1 MNKTAL
7 KTFAVAARK
16 KLKDDITR
24 QLGLM
29 GITAKGNQAP
39 TVQAP
44 DMEAYEYTP
53 GKVHKLFGTAV
64 QARAKLAER
73 AALGGFAQLVEE
85 AAYTWFNRLIAI
97 RFLEVN
103 DYLPTRVRVLSS
115 TTGGKTPD
123 IVTEALNVNLGLTDA
138 EREQVLEWK
147 EHNRADELFRLLLI
161 KQCEQLATILPN
173 LFTGHKPPD
182 RYAQYEGNIAG
193 YDGFTDDPMKYL
205 LQLSCIDPGGV
216 VAQLVAFGEEDFD
229 VKQGGQVEIIGW
241 LYQYYNSELKDETFA
256 LLKQNVKITKERI
269 PAATQLFTPDWI
281 VRYMVENSLGRLW
294 LEHCQTSSGL
304 DNTYMNASYFD
315 WKYYMDEAPQE
326 PAVAEKLK
334 ELRAPLANLNPE
346 AITLIDPC
354 MGSGHILV
362 YAFDVL
368 MAIYTSC
375 GYDPRD
381 AAIVIV
387 HKNLWGLDIDRRACQ
402 LSYFALM
409 MKARQ
414 YNRRAFELITRTH
427 LYTIQDSAALTE
439 PMIARLAGK
448 DAALLRDLQTL
459 KLDFADAGEY
469 GSILKPAPVDADAL
483 WARLHEEEFHYD
495 QNMVDRLLQRQIAD
509 VLPPLLGQYT
519 ALTQKYDVV
528 VTNPPYMGSGGM
540 GAKLNEFVKSNYPDS
555 KSDLFA
561 VFIERCGAMCKQNG
575 FQAMITQHAWMFLS
589 SFETLRHKL
598 IAGRRFANMVH
609 LGARAFDE
617 IGGEVVQTTAF
628 VLDGQPI
635 AGYKGS
641 YARLVDPKSENE
653 KRDMY
658 LVEENRFTA
667 QQEQYKKIPGMPIA
681 YWVSSSTTETFI
693 KGTQL
698 SLLASPKRGMCTC
711 ANDLFYRYWFEIP
724 FHDMCLGSFADK
736 ADGWVPLNKGGEF
749 RRWYGNLLEVVDW
762 KNGAFRLRNY
772 PTAQIKNEEYYFL
785 PAITWSSVTS
795 GSFSARYTPKGFIFD
810 QASNGLFPNED
821 ELCFVALFNTK
832 VMTRLLSALNPTMN
846 FNVGD
851 IDKLP
856 VILFDI
862 RKKSIN
868 RLTQECLS
876 IATSDW
882 DSFETSWD
890 FKRHLMLQH
899 AAFTPQQIRQEE
911 ANDSPVTNPLEQAYR
926 AWQAECETRFTQLKA
941 NEEELNRIFIDLYGL
956 QDELTPDVAEKDVT
970 VYRILDEPTA
980 EQRAMRYVL
989 SRRDAMVTFVS
1000 YAVGCMFGRYSLDA
1014 EGLVYAGGAWDVGQ
1028 YATFPAD
1035 RDNVLPITD
1044 EEYFE
1049 DDIVTRFCDFV
1060 KTVYGSQTL
1069 EGNLDCIAAALGN
1082 RGDTAREAIRAY
1094 FVNDFYKD
1102 HLKTY
1107 QKRPIYW
1114 LFDSGKKNG
1123 FKALMY
1129 MHRYDEGA
1137 VARARVDYLLKLRAM
1152 YESAVA
1158 MCESV
1163 LTSEA
1168 PAADKAR
1175 AAKRRDKLTAQL
1187 SETREYDLAIA
1198 HVAAQR
1204 IAIDLDDGVR
1214 RNYALFQGVSVG
1226 SESGKTRAV
1235 DLLEKLE

>member
-1 MNKTAL
+1 MNKPAL
-7 KTFAVAARK
+7 KTFAVYARK
-16 KLKDDITR
+16 KLKDDIIR

-39 TVQAP
+39 TVQAL
-44 DMEAYEYTP
+44 DMAGYEYTP
-53 GKVHKLFGTAV
+53 GKVNKLFGMTV
-64 QARAKLAER
+64 KARAKLAEQSTR
-73 AALGGFAQLVEE
+73 DGFAQLVEE

-97 RFLEVN
+97 RFMEVN

-115 TTGGKTPD
+115 TTGSVTPD
-123 IVTEALNVNLGLTDA
+123 IVIDALNVNLGLTDA

-147 EHNRADELFRLLLI
+147 EHNNADELFRLMLI

-173 LFTGHKPPD
+173 LFTGYKPHD
-182 RYAQYEGNIAG
+182 RYSQYEGNIVG

-205 LQLSCIDPGGV
+205 LHVSCIDPDGV
-216 VAQLVAFGEEDFD
+216 VAKLVALGEDDFD

-281 VRYMVENSLGRLW
+281 VRYIVENSLGRLW
-294 LEHCQTSSGL
+294 LEHCQVSSGL
-304 DNTYMNASYFD
+304 DNTFMNASYFD
-315 WKYYMDEAPQE
+315 WKYYMDEALQE
-326 PAVAEKLK
+326 PAVAEKLR

-346 AITLIDPC
+346 EITLIDPC

-362 YAFDVL
+362 YAFNVL
-368 MAIYTSC
+368 MTIYTSC

-381 AAIVIV
+381 AAIAIV

-414 YNRRAFELITRTH
+414 YNRHAFELIEYTH
-427 LYTIQDSAALTE
+427 LYTIQDSATLTE
-439 PMIARLAGK
+439 PMIQRLAANDLNWK
-448 DAALLRDLQTL
+448 RDLQTL
-459 KLDFADAGEY
+459 KMDFADAGEH
-469 GSILKPAPVDADAL
+469 GSILKPSPVDIDAL

-495 QNMVDRLLQRQIAD
+495 QNMVDRLLQQQMAE
-509 VLPPLLGQYT
+509 VLPPLLGQHM
-519 ALTQKYDVV
+519 ALTKKYDVV

-540 GAKLNEFVKSNYPDS
+540 GAKLSEFVKSNYPDS

-561 VFIERCGAMCKQNG
+561 VFMERCGAMCKQNG

-589 SFETLRHKL
+589 SFEALRHKL
-598 IAGRRFANMVH
+598 IAGRRFASMAH

-635 AGYKGS
+635 TGYKGS
-641 YARLVDPKSENE
+641 YARLIDYKSENE

-658 LVEENRFTA
+658 LAEQNRFSA
-667 QQEQYKKIPGMPIA
+667 QQENFEKLPGLPIA
-681 YWVSSSTTETFI
+681 YWVSSRIVALYRYGLIRDNYCAKEGIGTRNDEEFLRNFWEVKDVQISRNSRWVLTDKAGMQRKWYLGYSYIMDWEDDGYRI
-693 KGTQL
+693 KNYKNEDGSQRSRPQNIQFQFKPAISWGKVGTGATSFRYREGIGAFNDAAPSL
-698 SLLASPKRGMCTC
+698 FGEKLRLLLA
-711 ANDLFYRYWFEIP
+711 
-724 FHDMCLGSFADK
+724 
-736 ADGWVPLNKGGEF
+736 VLNSKLLV
-749 RRWYGNLLEVVDW
+749 NLLKIRGDTINVTCGVIEELPLLGLNSDCEKVVDDICEH
-762 KNGAFRLRNY
+762 N
-772 PTAQIKNEEYYFL
+772 
-785 PAITWSSVTS
+785 ITIS
-795 GSFSARYTPKGFIFD
+795 R
-810 QASNGLFPNED
+810 
-821 ELCFVALFNTK
+821 
-832 VMTRLLSALNPTMN
+832 
-846 FNVGD
+846 
-851 IDKLP
+851 
-856 VILFDI
+856 
-862 RKKSIN
+862 
-868 RLTQECLS
+868 
-876 IATSDW
+876 SDW

-890 FKRHLMLQH
+890 FNVHPMVIRALKRTCSDSTSSEVNYTLSDM
-899 AAFTPQQIRQEE
+899 FESWQIDC
-911 ANDSPVTNPLEQAYR
+911 ND
-926 AWQAECETRFTQLKA
+926 RFAQLKA

-970 VYRILDEPTA
+970 VYQIIDEPTA

-989 SRRDAMVTFVS
+989 NRRDAMVTFVS
-1000 YAVGCMFGRYSLDA
+1000 YAVGCMFGRYSLDV
-1014 EGLVYAGGAWDVGQ
+1014 EGRAYAGGDWDTGK
-1028 YATFPAD
+1028 YSTFPAD

-1049 DDIVTRFCDFV
+1049 DDIVTGFCDFV

-1069 EGNLDCIAAALGN
+1069 ETNLDFIAAALDN
-1082 RGDTAREAIRAY
+1082 KGDTAREVIRAY
-1094 FVNDFYKD
+1094 FVNNFYKD

-1129 MHRYDEGA
+1129 MHRYDEGT
-1137 VARARVDYLLKLRAM
+1137 VARVRVDYLLKLRAM
-1152 YESAVA
+1152 YESAVT

-1163 LTSEA
+1163 LASEA

-1175 AAKRRDKLTAQL
+1175 AAKRRDKLTSQL

-1198 HVAAQR
+1198 HVAAKR
-1204 IAIDLDDGVR
+1204 IAIDLDEGVK
-1214 RNYALFQGVSVG
+1214 RNYALFQGVAVG

-1235 DLLEKLE
+1235 DLLGKLE